1 MAKCDHLTGH
11 EIDFGINHDFIN
23 IFVILYC
30 NILYKQHQYVIN
42 HVLNRKYHKMIVLFK
57 LIIHNKFAN

>member
-11 EIDFGINHDFIN
+11 EIDFGVNHDFIN

-30 NILYKQHQYVIN
+30 NILYKQQHQYVIN
-42 HVLNRKYHKMIVLFK
+42 YGLNRKFYKKIVFFK
-57 LIIHNKFAN
+57 FII